1 MHLEPAEV
9 DYFAN
14 DNIREVESE
23 ENEKQNDIDEYP
35 DSAKIDKIEYNA
47 KYVKNVINFKNSPLK
62 FVSSSSESVL
72 KVFDTILLM
81 LCLRISTL
89 TVYFQ

>member
-1 MHLEPAEV
+1 M
-9 DYFAN
+9 
-14 DNIREVESE
+14 EVESE
-23 ENEKQNDIDEYP
+23 ENERQNEESNYNDIDEYP

-47 KYVKNVINFKNSPLK
+47 KYVKEVIDFKNSPLK
-62 FVSSSSESVL
+62 FVSSSSESGL

-89 TVYFQ
+89 TVYFY

>member
-1 MHLEPAEV
+1 M

-47 KYVKNVINFKNSPLK
+47 KYLKEVIDFKNSPLK

-81 LCLRISTL
+81 LCLRISIL
-89 TVYFQ
+89 AVYFY